1 MQCLYQVQD
10 LFFLLA
16 ELFFLLAELWEI
28 DGDLCR
34 ELHAV
39 SGWAGEAEKA
49 SCFYLLD
56 SLLMAEIFPHWVT
69 SSPPHLIPHHLRIFP
84 CWKCRYVFEKSPFR
98 ARVYTVFISR
108 NKYSP
113 LHTGRVFCW
122 YSSVLTVKAL
132 IFKPSHGRWMLVK
145 GWNGK
150 PSQRK
155 SVENQWK
162 TTNLLLFGVN
172 TWKSKPSRLKHL
184 KTKRKEPSCEGVN
197 AFFED
202 KKAYSRGWNIEVVCC
217 HSLRMLVAG
226 VIQLPKRCHE
236 PASALNGCRICKIRE
251 NWQWGI
257 RC

>member
-172 TWKSKPSRLKHL
+172 TWKSKPSHLKHL
-184 KTKRKEPSCEGVN
+184 KTRRKEPSCEGVN

-202 KKAYSRGWNIEVVCC
+202 KKRIGNPILGTVKWQKSSVTLWSGWSTRKTYFDNSIFGCEEV
-217 HSLRMLVAG
+217 
-226 VIQLPKRCHE
+226 KR
-236 PASALNGCRICKIRE
+236 
-251 NWQWGI
+251 
-257 RC
+257 

>member
-1 MQCLYQVQD
+1 METRELHNSARWCPQVQD

-113 LHTGRVFCW
+113 LHMGRVFCW

-145 GWNGK
+145 GLKRSLSTGK
-150 PSQRK
+150 TAG
-155 SVENQWK
+155 NQELIGK
-162 TTNLLLFGVN
+162 NAF
-172 TWKSKPSRLKHL
+172 
-184 KTKRKEPSCEGVN
+184 CGVN
-197 AFFED
+197 AWKIKPSHLKLLKIS
-202 KKAYSRGWNIEVVCC
+202 KKHAPCEGANAF
-217 HSLRMLVAG
+217 LG
-226 VIQLPKRCHE
+226 
-236 PASALNGCRICKIRE
+236 
-251 NWQWGI
+251 
-257 RC
+257 